1 MKEIEVPKNLR
12 QFMLEGAEETNLGD
26 KKGARKQFRY
36 GNLHIREYDD
46 KFTVHSDKIDPRKNP
61 LGHLL
66 IDAPEVLIGLA
77 GAAIGGL
84 AIGAY
89 IYKMK
94 KDSPVKPKT
103 KDNEIGSIKLNY
115 RQNLIY
121 PVTINSQSSS
131 QRGIPNK

>member
-1 MKEIEVPKNLR
+1 
-12 QFMLEGAEETNLGD
+12 MLEGAKETKLGD
-26 KKGARKQFRY
+26 KKGAKKQYRY

-46 KFTVHSDKIDPRKNP
+46 KFTVHLDKVDPRKNP

-89 IYKMK
+89 IYKTK
-94 KDSPVKPKT
+94 KDSLLKRPQ
-103 KDNEIGSIKLNY
+103 SIISGLAASLAVGYTSYVISKKLK
-115 RQNLIY
+115 
-121 PVTINSQSSS
+121 
-131 QRGIPNK
+131 G

>member
-12 QFMLEGAEETNLGD
+12 QFMIEGAEETNLGD

-36 GNLHIREYDD
+36 RNLHIREYDD
-46 KFTVHSDKIDPRKNP
+46 RFTVHSDKIDPRKNP

-94 KDSPVKPKT
+94 KDSPVKTPQ
-103 KDNEIGSIKLNY
+103 SIISGLVASLATGYASYIISKKL
-115 RQNLIY
+115 
-121 PVTINSQSSS
+121 
-131 QRGIPNK
+131 KE

>member
-12 QFMLEGAEETNLGD
+12 QFMIEGAEETNLGD

-46 KFTVHSDKIDPRKNP
+46 RFTVHSDKIDPRKNP
-61 LGHLL
+61 FGHLL

-89 IYKMK
+89 IYKTK
-94 KDSPVKPKT
+94 KDSPLKT
-103 KDNEIGSIKLNY
+103 PQSIISGLAVSLAAGYTSYVISKKLK
-115 RQNLIY
+115 
-121 PVTINSQSSS
+121 
-131 QRGIPNK
+131 G

>member
-46 KFTVHSDKIDPRKNP
+46 KFTVHSDKIDTRKNP

-66 IDAPEVLIGLA
+66 VDEPEVLVGLA

-94 KDSPVKPKT
+94 KDSPIKT
-103 KDNEIGSIKLNY
+103 PQSIISGLAASLATGYASYIISKKL
-115 RQNLIY
+115 
-121 PVTINSQSSS
+121 
-131 QRGIPNK
+131 KE

>member
-12 QFMLEGAEETNLGD
+12 QFMLEGAVETNLGG

-46 KFTVHSDKIDPRKNP
+46 KFTVHSDKIDPRKHP

-66 IDAPEVLIGLA
+66 IDAPEILVGLA
-77 GAAIGGL
+77 GAVIGGL

-94 KDSPVKPKT
+94 KDSPAKT
-103 KDNEIGSIKLNY
+103 PQSIISGLAASLATGYASYIISKKL
-115 RQNLIY
+115 
-121 PVTINSQSSS
+121 
-131 QRGIPNK
+131 KE

>member
-46 KFTVHSDKIDPRKNP
+46 RFTVHSDKIDPRKNP

-66 IDAPEVLIGLA
+66 IDAPEILVGLA

-94 KDSPVKPKT
+94 KDPPAKT
-103 KDNEIGSIKLNY
+103 PQSIISGLAASLATGYASYIISKKL
-115 RQNLIY
+115 
-121 PVTINSQSSS
+121 
-131 QRGIPNK
+131 KE

>member
-36 GNLHIREYDD
+36 GNLNIREEDD

-77 GAAIGGL
+77 GAAISGL
-84 AIGAY
+84 AIGTY
-89 IYKMK
+89 IYKLK
-94 KDSPVKPKT
+94 KDSLLKKPQ
-103 KDNEIGSIKLNY
+103 SIISGLAASLAAGYTSYVISKKLK
-115 RQNLIY
+115 
-121 PVTINSQSSS
+121 
-131 QRGIPNK
+131 G

>member
-12 QFMLEGAEETNLGD
+12 QFMLEGAEETKLGN

-66 IDAPEVLIGLA
+66 IDAPEILVGLA

-94 KDSPVKPKT
+94 KDSAIKT
-103 KDNEIGSIKLNY
+103 PQSIISGLAASLVSGYASYIISKKL
-115 RQNLIY
+115 
-121 PVTINSQSSS
+121 
-131 QRGIPNK
+131 KE

>member
-12 QFMLEGAEETNLGD
+12 QFMIEGAEETNLGD

-46 KFTVHSDKIDPRKNP
+46 RFTVHSDKIDHRKNP

-66 IDAPEVLIGLA
+66 MDAPEVLIGLA

-94 KDSPVKPKT
+94 KDSPVKTPQ
-103 KDNEIGSIKLNY
+103 SIISGLAASLATGYASYIISKKL
-115 RQNLIY
+115 
-121 PVTINSQSSS
+121 
-131 QRGIPNK
+131 KE